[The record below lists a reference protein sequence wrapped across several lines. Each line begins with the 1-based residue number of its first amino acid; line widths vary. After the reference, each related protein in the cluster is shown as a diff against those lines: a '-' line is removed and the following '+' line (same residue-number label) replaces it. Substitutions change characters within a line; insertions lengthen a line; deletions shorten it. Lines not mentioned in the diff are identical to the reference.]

1 MIRLLW
7 IITLTLGIMSFATDI
22 YAAGVDRFDFRGQ
35 AILYGNYATDN
46 ELELSAG
53 ARYLPELSYGI
64 NFDSG
69 KMIDFIGA
77 ANLYGNASFHPF
89 DSSWGDAGINP
100 YRAWA
105 RYTDKQLEIRLGLQ
119 KIDFGS
125 ATVLRPLQWF
135 NQLDPSDPLS
145 LTNGVYAL
153 LGRYYFLNNANV
165 WLWLLCGNDETR
177 GFDAVPTHDRQ
188 PEFGGRAQ
196 LPVPRG
202 EVALSYHHRTAD
214 ARNLPGEL
222 AREYVPED
230 RIGIDGKWDVEIGV
244 WFEASMIHKS
254 KNIGILTNQTL
265 LNIGADY
272 TFGLGN
278 GLTLAAE
285 HLIMAYDEEF
295 GKYSQTSNISA
306 MTMTYPL
313 GLFDNIFAMAYHVW
327 ETEDFS
333 FSINYEHQFE
343 RLAAYVMAYYNP
355 DTPQDFRRNELV
367 NTFTGPGVRLMLVY
381 NH

>member
-1 MIRLLW
+1 MIQQQRIFVLIMC
-7 IITLTLGIMSFATDI
+7 IICFKTNI
-22 YAAGVDRFDFRGQ
+22 YAADSFDFRGQ
-35 AILYGNYATDN
+35 AIMYGNYAPDN

-64 NFDSG
+64 NFESG
-69 KMIDFIGA
+69 EMIDFLGA
-77 ANLYGNASFHPF
+77 LNLYGYGSFSPF
-89 DSSWGDAGINP
+89 DSSWGDAGIKP

-105 RYTDKQLEIRLGLQ
+105 RYTDRQLEVRLGLQ

-165 WLWLLCGNDETR
+165 WLWMLYGNDETR
-177 GFDAVPTHDRQ
+177 AFDAVATHEQQ
-188 PEFGGRAQ
+188 PEFGGRVQ

-202 EVALSYHHRTAD
+202 EIALSYHHRTAD
-214 ARNLPGEL
+214 ARNSPGTF

-230 RIGIDGKWDVEIGV
+230 RIGLDGKWDVEIGL

-272 TFGLGN
+272 TFDLGN
-278 GLTLAAE
+278 GLNVTAE

-306 MTMTYPL
+306 MTLNYPL
-313 GLFDNIFAMAYHVW
+313 GLFDNIFALAYHAW
-327 ETEDFS
+327 ETDDFA
-333 FSINYEHQFE
+333 FSLNYEHQFK
-343 RLAAYVMAYYNP
+343 RLIAYVIAYYNP

-367 NTFTGPGVRLMLVY
+367 NTFAGPGLRLMLVY